1 MKTVQRFENP
11 FFVVNPHSANG
22 STWRD
27 WPAIAEL
34 AKQQFPNMSVGF
46 TSEPYDA
53 PEITR
58 QALRQGA
65 DLVVSVGGDGTLNEV
80 VNGFFEDGR
89 PVNPA
94 GVLGVLSRGTGG
106 DFRRTLG
113 LQRCIGRDIPTAV
126 KSLGACH
133 QSPCDVG
140 LMTFTNEQGLKEQRY
155 FINITSFGIGGEVDF
170 EVNRTSKALGGRLS
184 FLLGSVKA
192 SVRYRNRNI
201 RVVLDGEEIYSGPAY
216 NIAVCNGKYFGG
228 GMMIAPDAQISDGL
242 FDVVV
247 CGDFHFGDALQLG
260 RTVYSGN
267 HLKLAKVAV
276 HRGTRIEAFSDE
288 RVLLDVD
295 GEQPGRLNAQF
306 ELVPSAVQVLH
317 L

>member
-1 MKTVQRFENP
+1 MKTVEQFRHP

-34 AKQQFPNMSVGF
+34 ARQNLPNMSVGF

-58 QALRQGA
+58 EALRKGA
-65 DLVVSVGGDGTLNEV
+65 DLIVSVGGDGTLNEV
-80 VNGFFEDGR
+80 VNGFFEDGA
-89 PVNPA
+89 PVNPEA
-94 GVLGVLSRGTGG
+94 VLGVLSRGTGG

-113 LQRCIGRDIPTAV
+113 LARCIGKDIPTAV
-126 KSLGACH
+126 KSLSACR

-140 LMTFTNEQGLKEQRY
+140 LLTYTDERGRTQQRY

-170 EVNRTSKALGGRLS
+170 EVNRASKALGGKAS
-184 FLLGSVKA
+184 FLLGSVRA
-192 SVRYRNRNI
+192 SLRYRNRDV
-201 RVVLDGEEIYSGPAY
+201 RVVLDGREIYNGAAY
-216 NIAVCNGKYFGG
+216 NIAVCNGRYFGG
-228 GMMIAPDAQISDGL
+228 GMMIAPDAQIDDGL

-247 CGDFHFGDALQLG
+247 CGDFHFGDALKLG
-260 RTVYSGN
+260 RTVYSGT
-267 HLKLAKVAV
+267 HLKHPKITVF
-276 HRGTRIEAFSDE
+276 RGKRVEAYSDE

-295 GEQPGRLNAQF
+295 GEQPGRLNAEF
-306 ELVPSAVQVLH
+306 DILPSAIQVLR